1 MADQLILS
9 SPLLDY
15 VRDFSLREDDVLREL
30 REETAELPGGTAL
43 QINPEEGQFLAL
55 LVRMTGAA
63 DVLELG
69 TYTGYSALCMARALP
84 TDGHLVTCD
93 ITDRWPSI
101 GVPYWKRAGVADRVE
116 QRVEDAAA
124 VLGELLAERGPASFD
139 LVFIDADKVNYPR
152 YYGQSLELVRPGGL
166 IVVDNTLFFGQV
178 ADPAFTDANTEG
190 VRALNALLRDDE
202 RVEVSML
209 TIADGVTLARRKGA

>member
-30 REETAELPGGTAL
+30 REETAGLPGGTAL

-69 TYTGYSALCMARALP
+69 TYTGYSALCMARAL
-84 TDGHLVTCD
+84 TADGHLVTCD
-93 ITDRWPSI
+93 ITGRWPSI

-116 QRVEDAAA
+116 QRVEDAFA

-152 YYGQSLELVRPGGL
+152 YYEQSLELVRPGGL

-209 TIADGVTLARRKGA
+209 TVADGVTLARRKGA

>member
-15 VRDFSLREDDVLREL
+15 VRDFSLREDDVLREV

-84 TDGHLVTCD
+84 ADGHLVTCD
-93 ITDRWPSI
+93 ITGRWPSI

-116 QRVEDAAA
+116 QRVEDAFA

-152 YYGQSLELVRPGGL
+152 YYEQSLELVRPGGL

-209 TIADGVTLARRKGA
+209 TVADGVTLARRKGA

>member
-1 MADQLILS
+1 MADQVILS

-69 TYTGYSALCMARALP
+69 TYTGYSALCMARA
-84 TDGHLVTCD
+84 
-93 ITDRWPSI
+93 
-101 GVPYWKRAGVADRVE
+101 GVADRVE

-152 YYGQSLELVRPGGL
+152 YYEQSLELVRPGGL

>member
-1 MADQLILS
+1 MADQVILS

-69 TYTGYSALCMARALP
+69 TYPGYSTLCMARALP
-84 TDGHLVTCD
+84 ADGHLVTCD

-124 VLGELLAERGPASFD
+124 VLGELRAERGPASFD

-152 YYGQSLELVRPGGL
+152 YYEQSLELVRPGGL

-178 ADPAFTDANTEG
+178 AEPAFTDANTEG